1 MSEIIQ
7 NQEKLEKVSAGNRE
21 ETAELGE
28 YLFQRFPEFFPEPDN
43 ITTIRRGSP
52 SLQ

>member
-28 YLFQRFPEFFPEPDN
+28 YLFRRFPEFFPEPDN